1 MLTFTRARRR
11 ASYPRQ
17 VTNFLGVL
25 ALAALVSQK
34 VTDGGIVVG
43 LDVANA
49 REGDTARVEVTL
61 RDQTTGAPLG
71 GVFPTAW
78 FNKSAD
84 DKPLDRKQCTATVA
98 TFVAGNVYQRPSL
111 DLNVYYVVALNGDG
125 TLTVVDPHFSFGGTQ
140 LIGMLELPSPGFDWT
155 LTADGTRLL
164 VTSPAAGKVT
174 AIDTARWK
182 ILSTFD
188 AGTEPRR
195 IVEQPDGHYV
205 WISTRDGVTAL
216 RRADL
221 TIAAKIATGQG
232 PHDLAATPDNRSII
246 VTNGGDGTVSII
258 DVATL
263 KEVARGPAGA
273 KPVSVD
279 WSPLS
284 NLAYIASSDGA
295 ITVLDPRARKPVGR
309 IMTEPGLERIRFAP
323 GGRYGFTL
331 NPAKDLMHI
340 VDVSSNRVIQTGEL
354 EGGPFEVT
362 FTDSLA
368 YVRRRDSELV
378 LMVPLANI
386 GKEGRALAVVEFP
399 GGQENFGKMPRLTAA
414 DGIVAA
420 AGENAVLVANPADG
434 EVYFY
439 KEGMAAPIGHF
450 SNYHH
455 PPQAVLVINRSLR
468 EGKPGTFTTTATMP
482 EAGTYDVAVFIDS
495 PRVISCFTVKVAEN
509 PDIVAAKPRV
519 PFNIEQLTK
528 QRIITAHE
536 KTQLEFRLTDVKT
549 KLPANALA
557 DARALIM
564 QANGAWSERLA
575 LQPRGD
581 GRYEADF
588 TSPSPGV
595 YYVYVECPS
604 AGLRASN
611 PQFLVLQAQ

>member
-1 MLTFTRARRR
+1 
-11 ASYPRQ
+11 
-17 VTNFLGVL
+17 VTNFLYWL
-25 ALAALVSQK
+25 MAAVVAQT

-43 LDVANA
+43 LDVSKPRA
-49 REGDTARVEVTL
+49 GDSAHVEVTL

-78 FNKSAD
+78 FANAKGDSA
-84 DKPLDRKQCTATVA
+84 LDRKQCTASVA
-98 TFVAGNVYQRPSL
+98 TFIAGNVYTRPAV
-111 DLNVYYVVALNGDG
+111 DLNVYHVVAMNGDA

-140 LIGMLELPSPGFDWT
+140 LLALLELPSTGFDWV
-155 LTADGTRLL
+155 LSGTKLF
-164 VTSPAAGKVT
+164 VTSPGANKVT
-174 AIDTARWK
+174 AIDTSTWK

-188 AGTEPRR
+188 AGADPRR
-195 IVEQPDGHYV
+195 IIEQPDAHYV
-205 WISTRDGVTAL
+205 WITTSDGVTAL
-216 RRADL
+216 RPADL
-221 TIAAKIATGQG
+221 TIAAKIKTGNG
-232 PHDLAATPDNRSII
+232 PHDLVATPDNRSII
-246 VTNGGDGTVSII
+246 VTNGDDGTVSVV

-273 KPVSVD
+273 KPVAVD

-295 ITVLDPRARKPVGR
+295 ITALDPRARKPVAR

-331 NPAKDLMHI
+331 NPAKDLLHI
-340 VDVSSNRVIQTGEL
+340 IDVASNRVIQTGEL

-386 GKEGRALAVVEFP
+386 GTEGRALSVVEFP
-399 GGQENFGKMPRLTAA
+399 AGDTSFGKAPRLTAA

-420 AGENAVLVANPADG
+420 AGENAVLVANPADH

-450 SNYHH
+450 SNYEH
-455 PPQAVLVINRSLR
+455 PPQAVLVVDRSLR
-468 EGKPGTFTTTATMP
+468 EAKPGTFSTTATMP
-482 EAGTYDVAVFIDS
+482 EAGAYDVAVFLDS
-495 PRVISCFTVKVAEN
+495 PRVVGCFRVNVAEN
-509 PDIVAAKPRV
+509 PDIAPAKLRV
-519 PFNIEQLTK
+519 PLDIQHLTK
-528 QRIITAHE
+528 QRIIAAHE
-536 KTQLEFRLTDVKT
+536 KTQLTFRLTDAKT
-549 KLPANALA
+549 KLPATGLT

-564 QANGAWSERLA
+564 QANGAWSERRPLVA
-575 LQPRGD
+575 HGD
-581 GRYEADF
+581 GRYETDF
-588 TSPSPGV
+588 TSPAPGV
-595 YYVYVECPS
+595 YYVYIECPS

-611 PQFLVLQAQ
+611 PQFLVLQAE